1 MKTTW
6 TEEEITLDCLAT
18 HIADSGLDCVAE
30 TQQIVLRT
38 HSGIGYLVSIEGE
51 RKFIRFVTYLPVAK
65 EAMRW
70 RKRDF
75 EHRLNSEVFMGSFWV
90 DGENDLVAEYLMT
103 YRFGL
108 IAGQFMAI
116 LHRYASMLEHVM
128 ASKNEEGLVA
138 FGQPPQ
144 LADDDDDIGFAR
156 LRLLG

>member
-1 MKTTW
+1 MKKTW
-6 TEEEITLDCLAT
+6 TEDDITLDCLAS
-18 HIADSGLDCVAE
+18 HIADSGLDCIVE
-30 TQQIVLRT
+30 TQQIVLHT
-38 HSGIGYLVSIEGE
+38 QSGVGYLVSLESE

-75 EHRLNSEVFMGSFWV
+75 EHRLNAEVFLGSFWI
-90 DGENDLVAEYLMT
+90 DDEGDLVAEYLMS

-128 ASKNEEGLVA
+128 ASKNEEGLVTSGPA
-138 FGQPPQ
+138 SHD
-144 LADDDDDIGFAR
+144 ADDDDVRFAR